1 MINAL
6 PYEPQGQRFEPRQHK
21 ARGQR
26 RVRHIHLTLHL
37 HLTLGARRMHAPRF
51 WQPTAARVTII
62 FAAFMGALSM
72 VLSFTFLSGGS
83 YSFRGPHIDLANN
96 LTFLGALLGL
106 IAVLLGGLPLAIA
119 AWRSTPRSRLLLL
132 APALAILTPFIFL
145 PIAYMFG
152 FINMP
157 LLLAELLVVAA
168 IWRPTWRKRVFYA
181 LLSLFLL
188 TMPLVWLFF
197 HNLREGFL
205 YFNVGRWLNVN
216 GDTVFAFLLYAVP
229 LVVTIAIVRAIRRAR
244 PSDQWL
250 RLLRFTRIPS
260 LLVVVSIF
268 LMLAGLLM
276 WGGTV
281 LYFLPG
287 VFPQLLALLAL
298 PFHSWLLEILGMLIA
313 LVVALVALFS
323 DVRSRERAHARP
335 KDASPVDVDPP
346 EEPRDYRG
354 YRGW

>member
-37 HLTLGARRMHAPRF
+37 HLTLGARRIHAPRF
-51 WQPTAARVTII
+51 WQPTVARVTTI
-62 FAAFMGALSM
+62 FAAFIGALSM
-72 VLSFTFLSGGS
+72 TLSFSFLSGRP
-83 YSFRGPHIDLANN
+83 YSFTGPHIELASN
-96 LTFLGALLGL
+96 LMLIGALLGL
-106 IAVLLGGLPLAIA
+106 GAVLLGGLPLVIA
-119 AWRSTPRSRLLLL
+119 AWRSTPRSRRLLLI
-132 APALAILTPFIFL
+132 PALSILTPFIFL
-145 PIAYMFG
+145 FLPGFG
-152 FINMP
+152 Q
-157 LLLAELLVVAA
+157 LL
-168 IWRPTWRKRVFYA
+168 
-181 LLSLFLL
+181 
-188 TMPLVWLFF
+188 
-197 HNLREGFL
+197 NG
-205 YFNVGRWLNVN
+205 NVIFV
-216 GDTVFAFLLYAVP
+216 FLLYVVP
-229 LVVTIAIVRAIRRAR
+229 LVVTIAIVRAIRRVR

-260 LLVVVSIF
+260 LLVVGSIF

-298 PFHSWLLEILGMLIA
+298 PFHSWLLEIIGMLIA

-323 DVRSRERAHARP
+323 DVRSRERKGAAP
-335 KDASPVDVDPP
+335 KDASPADGDSP
-346 EEPRDYRG
+346 EEPREYKG
-354 YRGW
+354 YRG